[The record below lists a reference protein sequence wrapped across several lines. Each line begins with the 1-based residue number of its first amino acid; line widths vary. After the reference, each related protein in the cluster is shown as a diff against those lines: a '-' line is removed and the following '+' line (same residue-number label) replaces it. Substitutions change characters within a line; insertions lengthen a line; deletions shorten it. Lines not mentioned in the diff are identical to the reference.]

1 MKPVIVHEVRDG
13 KLTPLAISERIAG
26 QYNLAEGQEVQP
38 WLVSQL
44 IAASAGYELG
54 YTDATERASR
64 IIAGQH

>member
-1 MKPVIVHEVRDG
+1 VTPVVVHELRDG

-26 QYNLAEGQEVQP
+26 QYGLREGQEVQP

-54 YTDATERASR
+54 FTDATERASK
-64 IIAGQH
+64 IISGQR